1 MVFKRLMC
9 LTIAILIYYIFS
21 RNHPLSEPDWS
32 RPVDLERVLAALPR
46 RRQASHELVADVLRE
61 AITTGQLRANQPLPQ
76 DEIASQLQV
85 SHIPVREALRQLQ
98 SEGLVTYQA
107 NRGAAVAALTPAEI
121 REIYEIRIILETA
134 AIRAATPRLTP
145 VQLEQAHVLLAKA
158 ERATDGASW
167 GLLDVQF
174 HQLIYNL
181 HDRPRLGEMIAGLLR
196 RVDRYWLSH
205 GLMLKHRAEFE
216 AEHRGL
222 LGMLALRDA
231 DQAAVLLQRHL
242 ATASE
247 RLVAELAAETPP
259 PVVARAAG
267 SR

>member
-1 MVFKRLMC
+1 M
-9 LTIAILIYYIFS
+9 
-21 RNHPLSEPDWS
+21 
-32 RPVDLERVLAALPR
+32 DLERVLAAIPR

-61 AITTGQLRANQPLPQ
+61 AITTGQLQGNQPLPQ

-121 REIYEIRIILETA
+121 REIYEIRILLETA

-145 VQLEQAHVLLAKA
+145 AQLEQAHVILAKA
-158 ERATDGASW
+158 ERATDGAVW
-167 GLLDVQF
+167 GALDVQF

-181 HDRPRLGEMIAGLLR
+181 GDRPRLGEMIAGLLR

-216 AEHRGL
+216 VEHRGL
-222 LGMLALRDA
+222 LGTLARRDA
-231 DQAAVLLQRHL
+231 EQATVLLERHL
-242 ATASE
+242 TTASE
-247 RLVAELAAETPP
+247 RLVAELAAEAALP
-259 PVVARAAG
+259 PVVAGAAG